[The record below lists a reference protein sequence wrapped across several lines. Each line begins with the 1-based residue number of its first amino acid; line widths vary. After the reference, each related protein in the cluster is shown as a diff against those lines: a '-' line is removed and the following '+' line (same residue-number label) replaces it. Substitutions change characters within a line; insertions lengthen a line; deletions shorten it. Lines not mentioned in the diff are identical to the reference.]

1 MVKEYKQNPKIA
13 CSEGVKSRLDT
24 FGNKG
29 DRYEDI
35 FVKLMDKYE
44 EIKT

>member
-13 CSEGVKSRLDT
+13 CSQAVKDRLDT

-29 DRYEDI
+29 DRYEDV
-35 FVKLMDKYE
+35 FVKLMDKCE
-44 EIKT
+44 EIDT